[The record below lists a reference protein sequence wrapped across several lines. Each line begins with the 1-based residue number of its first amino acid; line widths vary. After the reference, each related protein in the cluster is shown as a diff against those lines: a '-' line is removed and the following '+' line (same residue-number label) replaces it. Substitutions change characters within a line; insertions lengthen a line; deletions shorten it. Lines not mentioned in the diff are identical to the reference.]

1 MDLEKEL
8 PDHTEEAQS
17 GVFLDDR
24 EEYDYFLSKFD
35 KERRNKLLR
44 KIDWRLLPILS
55 LFYLISFMDRANI
68 GNAKLQGLEEDLN
81 LTPGEYNWALTIFFF
96 PYGAFEVPSNLA
108 LKFTKPSI
116 WIPIIMLSWGL
127 VMMCMGW
134 VQDYSGILATRFF
147 LGVTEAGLFPGVTY
161 LCSTWYCRYE
171 LQFRIALFYCAASL
185 AGSFS
190 GLLAYGIGFMDGI
203 RGYSGWRWIFILE
216 GVLTIIVAL
225 VSHPFICD
233 DPGSSA
239 WLTIEEKRFISLR
252 LQFDGHDS
260 GYKESAFQKYH
271 LKQAFLDTK
280 VYLGCIL
287 FTIVSL
293 GTYALSFSLPT
304 TIKILGYT
312 AAQAQLMTI
321 PVYAFASI
329 MCVLNAWVSDRLG
342 RRYHAVVI
350 PYLIGIIGFIIC
362 ITVDPEEKPGVI
374 YLAMF
379 FIATSLFPTTPSVV
393 CWMSNNLSGQWKRA
407 VGMALTF
414 TGGNLIGG
422 VVGSNIF
429 LARESP
435 NFHTAY
441 YIMVAVF
448 GAGIFVATFK
458 LWLLIATN
466 KKRGRLIESMPEERL
481 AILDEDTKSLGD
493 KSPFFRY
500 TL

>member
-1 MDLEKEL
+1 M
-8 PDHTEEAQS
+8 
-17 GVFLDDR
+17 
-24 EEYDYFLSKFD
+24 
-35 KERRNKLLR
+35 
-44 KIDWRLLPILS
+44 
-55 LFYLISFMDRANI
+55 
-68 GNAKLQGLEEDLN
+68 
-81 LTPGEYNWALTIFFF
+81 
-96 PYGAFEVPSNLA
+96 
-108 LKFTKPSI
+108 
-116 WIPIIMLSWGL
+116 
-127 VMMCMGW
+127 
-134 VQDYSGILATRFF
+134 
-147 LGVTEAGLFPGVTY
+147 
-161 LCSTWYCRYE
+161 
-171 LQFRIALFYCAASL
+171 
-185 AGSFS
+185 
-190 GLLAYGIGFMDGI
+190 
-203 RGYSGWRWIFILE
+203 
-216 GVLTIIVAL
+216 
-225 VSHPFICD
+225 
-233 DPGSSA
+233 
-239 WLTIEEKRFISLR
+239 
-252 LQFDGHDS
+252 
-260 GYKESAFQKYH
+260 
-271 LKQAFLDTK
+271 
-280 VYLGCIL
+280 
-287 FTIVSL
+287 

-362 ITVDPEEKPGVI
+362 ITVDPVEKPGVI

-379 FIATSLFPTTPSVV
+379 FIATALFPTTPSVV
-393 CWMSNNLSGQWKRA
+393 CWMANNLSGQWKRA

-448 GAGIFVATFK
+448 GAGILVATFK

-466 KKRGRLIESMPEERL
+466 KNRDSLIGSMPEERL
-481 AILDEDTKSLGD
+481 AILDEETKSLGD
-493 KSPFFRY
+493 HSPFFRY

>member
-1 MDLEKEL
+1 
-8 PDHTEEAQS
+8 
-17 GVFLDDR
+17 
-24 EEYDYFLSKFD
+24 
-35 KERRNKLLR
+35 
-44 KIDWRLLPILS
+44 
-55 LFYLISFMDRANI
+55 
-68 GNAKLQGLEEDLN
+68 
-81 LTPGEYNWALTIFFF
+81 
-96 PYGAFEVPSNLA
+96 
-108 LKFTKPSI
+108 
-116 WIPIIMLSWGL
+116 
-127 VMMCMGW
+127 
-134 VQDYSGILATRFF
+134 
-147 LGVTEAGLFPGVTY
+147 
-161 LCSTWYCRYE
+161 
-171 LQFRIALFYCAASL
+171 
-185 AGSFS
+185 
-190 GLLAYGIGFMDGI
+190 
-203 RGYSGWRWIFILE
+203 
-216 GVLTIIVAL
+216 
-225 VSHPFICD
+225 
-233 DPGSSA
+233 
-239 WLTIEEKRFISLR
+239 
-252 LQFDGHDS
+252 
-260 GYKESAFQKYH
+260 
-271 LKQAFLDTK
+271 
-280 VYLGCIL
+280 
-287 FTIVSL
+287 
-293 GTYALSFSLPT
+293 
-304 TIKILGYT
+304 
-312 AAQAQLMTI
+312 MTI